1 MTTPLGAVMRPA
13 VAPRWMIAASVCV
26 AAAFALCVET
36 LATSAVPVHAV
47 IWGSLALACY
57 AMGLLLL
64 LGAKDVN
71 GLGLSRWK
79 SGPWMLTGYGLTF
92 GLATVTW
99 SQPQTGISAQIAVS
113 SVLRALWLVSVAM
126 TCLIVGYAIGPG
138 YPIRRLADRVI
149 ASMGRH
155 LSSRVR
161 SPITPWALYAI
172 GLAARVASTATTGRF
187 GYAGDVSSAVSSATG
202 YGQYLSDLSVF
213 APLAVCAAALQ
224 VYRERIPSARATLTV
239 LFLSELAF
247 GAAAGGKGSFII
259 TILAVMIPMS
269 AARHRLPR
277 AVVLISIFVFLV
289 IVIPFNEAYRS
300 AARSGFATLSVSQAI
315 SAAPGILQQ
324 TLTQQNPIKVL
335 PNSMAFLAQRIR
347 EIDNPAIVM
356 QRTPGQIAY
365 SSPAQLIEAPILDM
379 VPRAV
384 WPGKPILATGYQF
397 SQQYY
402 GLPASLY
409 TSSAITPIGDL
420 YQHGG
425 WIPVIAGMFLLGC
438 GVRLLNDVLDVRSN
452 PHAIFLV
459 LLLLPTLVA
468 GEEDWA
474 TFLASIPAILLV
486 WLSATALAFQPRGS
500 RQAIARSL

>member
-1 MTTPLGAVMRPA
+1 MTTPLGAVRRPA
-13 VAPRWMIAASVCV
+13 VAPRWMIAATVCV
-26 AAAFALCVET
+26 AAAFVLCAET

-57 AMGLLLL
+57 AMGLLFLV
-64 LGAKDVN
+64 GAKDVN

-79 SGPWMLTGYGLTF
+79 IGPWILTWYGLAF

-99 SQPQTGISAQIAVS
+99 SQPQTSIAAQIAVS
-113 SVLRALWLVSVAM
+113 SVLRALWLVAVAM
-126 TCLIVGYAIGPG
+126 TCWIVGYAIGPG

-155 LSSRVR
+155 LSGRVR
-161 SPITPWALYAI
+161 SPFTPWALYAI
-172 GLAARVASTATTGRF
+172 GLAARAASTATTGRF
-187 GYAGDVSSAVSSATG
+187 GYVGDASSAVSSATG

-213 APLAVCAAALQ
+213 APLAVCTAALQ
-224 VYRERIPSARATLTV
+224 VYRERMPGARATLTV

-247 GAAAGGKGSFII
+247 GAAAGVKGSFII

-277 AVVLISIFVFLV
+277 AAVLICIFVFLM
-289 IVIPFNEAYRS
+289 IVIPFNQAYRS
-300 AARSGFATLSVSQAI
+300 AARSGSATLSVSQAI

-324 TLTQQNPIKVL
+324 TLTGQNPIKVL
-335 PNSMAFLAQRIR
+335 PNSVTFLTQRMR

-365 SSPAQLIEAPILDM
+365 SSPAQLIEAPLLDM

-409 TSSAITPIGDL
+409 TASAITPVGDL
-420 YQHGG
+420 YRHGG

-438 GVRLLNDVLDVRSN
+438 GVRLLDDVLDVRSN

-459 LLLLPTLVA
+459 LLLLPTLVT
-468 GEEDWA
+468 GEQDWA
-474 TFLASIPAILLV
+474 TFLASIPATLLV

-500 RQAIARSL
+500 R